1 MTGRRE
7 LQKERRRAAILEAA
21 ARLFER
27 QGYTATTFD
36 EIAAAAKVGVATVY
50 KYFQCKQGIVVALLQ
65 PGVSQVLA
73 RAQRVVDRPPADPA
87 VAMVALLAAYRDL
100 GGRDWAS
107 REILR
112 LTVYPG
118 IGNEGLLTD
127 LIRDSDSQT
136 QAQIHALLKS
146 LRGAGRLKRG
156 LRLADATAV
165 IFALLNQHFSM
176 YLADARLSFAEIFR
190 RLARRVRL
198 VFDDWRR

>member
-7 LQKERRRAAILEAA
+7 LQKERRRAAILNAA
-21 ARLFER
+21 AHLFER
-27 QGYTATTFD
+27 QGYAATTFD

-65 PGVSQVLA
+65 PGVTQVLA

-87 VAMVALLAAYRDL
+87 AAMVALLAAYRDL

-156 LRLADATAV
+156 LPLADATAV

-190 RLARRVRL
+190 RLARCVRL